1 MFEGNAISGTVDFAR
16 ISPWQK
22 YNWANGKII
31 FFWWTCKAIL
41 FSEKRMSSSK
51 LTQNQ
56 SHLKCWNTVH
66 AFWDKCSMFKS
77 CGIWKIIVR
86 GNEAFPEEA
95 SYKPR
100 NSGKALLTSSKP
112 SSQGFLDLGKDW
124 IGQSKSVCNGSFCN
138 CVFTVSVWNCCIFLN
153 NLTWCGKKT
162 EISCYIKSGFLNL
175 PLSVWETTFI
185 PWLH

>member
-1 MFEGNAISGTVDFAR
+1 MLFASSEKAVHICVTVEDQSILIPLGTHCTEADTQMFEGNAISGTVDFAR

-56 SHLKCWNTVH
+56 ETLAHLKCWNTVH
-66 AFWDKCSMFKS
+66 AFWDKCSLFKS

-112 SSQGFLDLGKDW
+112 SSSGLFRLRPGLNW
-124 IGQSKSVCNGSFCN
+124 SK
-138 CVFTVSVWNCCIFLN
+138 
-153 NLTWCGKKT
+153 
-162 EISCYIKSGFLNL
+162 
-175 PLSVWETTFI
+175 
-185 PWLH
+185 